1 MKITIIYAK
10 TNCQR
15 KAEIDIPNGA
25 ALYDAIVAS
34 KIESSWADV
43 DLNKCNIAIWGESVS
58 KDYKL
63 KDGDRVE
70 ICRQLNLDAKTLR
83 RQRARGGIKRD
94 RR

>member
-1 MKITIIYAK
+1 MTRPINFTEIKAQF
-10 TNCQR
+10 NNNMAQR
-15 KAEIDIPNGA
+15 QA
-25 ALYDAIVAS
+25 
-34 KIESSWADV
+34 